1 MSRDEQR
8 ATDARLKHR
17 HDRAARHRLN
27 PFVGRPDH
35 GLTQS
40 L

>member
-8 ATDARLKHR
+8 ATDARLQDW

-27 PFVGRPDH
+27 TFVSV
-35 GLTQS
+35 Q
-40 L
+40 